1 MRTKI
6 TSGIIFSVLI
16 LTALFFIKNQC
27 NPKKT
32 SQTGN
37 KVGARSDFASK
48 AWIAPDSNS
57 IPATK
62 EGKLIRYG
70 RKLITHTSIYLGPK
84 GTVAHVSNGM
94 NCQNCHLFAGT
105 KSFGNNFSMVASGY
119 PRFRPRSGQIESIEF
134 RVNDCLERSLNGK
147 RIDSLS
153 NEMRAFVAYFNWI
166 GKDVKKNKKIIDASV
181 EPLPFMDRAANPG
194 NGKILYTAKC
204 QSCHGSSGQGIIKPD
219 SSEYIY
225 PPLWGSNSYNIGAGQ
240 HRLIKLAGFV
250 KNNMPFGSTYQQPQL
265 TNDQAWDVAAYI
277 CSKPRPFKDVS
288 KDWPKMNTKPVDY
301 PFGPY
306 SDRFSEKQ
314 HQFGPFEPIRKAD
327 SLYAGLR
334 K

>member
-6 TSGIIFSVLI
+6 PTGIILSVLV
-16 LTALFFIKNQC
+16 LTAFFFIKNQC

-32 SQTGN
+32 SLTGN

-119 PRFRPRSGQIESIEF
+119 PRFRPRSGRIESIEF
-134 RVNDCLERSLNGK
+134 RVNDCLVRSLNQ
-147 RIDSLS
+147 
-153 NEMRAFVAYFNWI
+153 
-166 GKDVKKNKKIIDASV
+166 
-181 EPLPFMDRAANPG
+181 AANPCK
-194 NGKILYTAKC
+194 GKILYMAKC
-204 QSCHGSSGQGIIKPD
+204 QH
-219 SSEYIY
+219 
-225 PPLWGSNSYNIGAGQ
+225 
-240 HRLIKLAGFV
+240 
-250 KNNMPFGSTYQQPQL
+250 QL
-265 TNDQAWDVAAYI
+265 
-277 CSKPRPFKDVS
+277 
-288 KDWPKMNTKPVDY
+288 
-301 PFGPY
+301 
-306 SDRFSEKQ
+306 
-314 HQFGPFEPIRKAD
+314 GPFEPIRKAD
-327 SLYAGLR
+327 CLYARL
-334 K
+334 KK